1 MGKKN
6 ENPTRETGFGNLIK
20 KNFNEYVVCGGTVSK
35 TSTPPAQVTFTSKI
49 FAIDSLGNTKW
60 SWESPESTQETGL
73 GRLFKTDQGNWA
85 YSTIK
90 CTYNTQYAEYQCQP
104 KFVIRDTNFKIISD
118 VAFGARESPRNG
130 FYHVTQLSDGG
141 WLCVGTRS
149 VRYPIAPYAAPAFFN
164 SVSGWMV
171 KVSPQ
176 GDSLWGRI
184 DTAYWNSEYGSYNEL
199 RSAIELPSGSIIA
212 CGETRTL
219 DTLLGLKSWG
229 WLLKVDKNGCLTMLD
244 CATSGTAPVP
254 SLVSGLNVFPNPARD
269 AVTFTYLL
277 PEGTSSTALRVFD
290 VNGRAVFQKDGL
302 PSAGA
307 YGWETLGNPSGIYFY
322 QLLVEGAIR
331 ERGKLVIR
339 K

>member
-1 MGKKN
+1 
-6 ENPTRETGFGNLIK
+6 
-20 KNFNEYVVCGGTVSK
+20 
-35 TSTPPAQVTFTSKI
+35 
-49 FAIDSLGNTKW
+49 
-60 SWESPESTQETGL
+60 
-73 GRLFKTDQGNWA
+73 
-85 YSTIK
+85 
-90 CTYNTQYAEYQCQP
+90 
-104 KFVIRDTNFKIISD
+104 
-118 VAFGARESPRNG
+118 
-130 FYHVTQLSDGG
+130 
-141 WLCVGTRS
+141 
-149 VRYPIAPYAAPAFFN
+149 
-164 SVSGWMV
+164 MV

-269 AVTFTYLL
+269 AVTFTYVL

-302 PSAGA
+302 PSAGV
-307 YGWETLGNPSGIYFY
+307 YVWETLSNPSGIYFY
-322 QLLVEGAIR
+322 QLLVEEAIM
-331 ERGKLVIR
+331 ESGKLIIS